1 MTDNNIVDVSVVAN
15 FLMLSD
21 RRVQQLA
28 KSGYIPKAARGKY
41 DLKAAIQG
49 YIGFLKAQIEEGD
62 LDGEDGD
69 LGDGSNRHKN
79 RLLKAR
85 ADKAEME
92 LQELRGEVVKVE
104 DVITLVAS
112 EYAGVRSAL
121 EGVPAKCA
129 NRLLNQDNIAVIID
143 VIQRELYYSL
153 QSLKYDNTPDSEG
166 DADA

>member
-69 LGDGSNRHKN
+69 LGDAQTIKTDYSKPEPQGRNGTSRTK
-79 RLLKAR
+79 R
-85 ADKAEME
+85 
-92 LQELRGEVVKVE
+92 
-104 DVITLVAS
+104 
-112 EYAGVRSAL
+112 RS
-121 EGVPAKCA
+121 C
-129 NRLLNQDNIAVIID
+129 
-143 VIQRELYYSL
+143 
-153 QSLKYDNTPDSEG
+153 
-166 DADA
+166 